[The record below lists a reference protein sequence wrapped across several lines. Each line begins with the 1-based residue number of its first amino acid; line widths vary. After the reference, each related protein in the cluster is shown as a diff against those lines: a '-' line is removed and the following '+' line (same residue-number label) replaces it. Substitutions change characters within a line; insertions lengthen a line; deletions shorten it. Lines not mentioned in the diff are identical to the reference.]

1 MRIGPTIVKGLC
13 SDDCAIQ
20 ASLQAHINITCNY
33 INAFLSLGFCL
44 SSYHGNKNSFDVLTM
59 LLICFQFFFQNAR
72 KITTFE
78 LLNEPPKNR
87 TDVNPWPQWPRVFRI
102 EYGHEEV
109 QYILS
114 LFWNKIIMDL

>member
-1 MRIGPTIVKGLC
+1 MLFSRRFSVYRLTMV
-13 SDDCAIQ
+13 
-20 ASLQAHINITCNY
+20 
-33 INAFLSLGFCL
+33 
-44 SSYHGNKNSFDVLTM
+44 NKNSRRSDHVTDL
-59 LLICFQFFFQNAR
+59 LLICFQNAK

-114 LFWNKIIMDL
+114 LFWYKIIMDL

>member
-1 MRIGPTIVKGLC
+1 ML
-13 SDDCAIQ
+13 
-20 ASLQAHINITCNY
+20 
-33 INAFLSLGFCL
+33 
-44 SSYHGNKNSFDVLTM
+44 NKNSRRSDHVTDL
-59 LLICFQFFFQNAR
+59 LLICFQNAR

-109 QYILS
+109 LYSIYLCLYFGLILWTSRKNS
-114 LFWNKIIMDL
+114 LELIELSSIKKITLV

>member
-1 MRIGPTIVKGLC
+1 MCDVIIERVF
-13 SDDCAIQ
+13 
-20 ASLQAHINITCNY
+20 Y
-33 INAFLSLGFCL
+33 INAFLLLVFCL
-44 SSYHGNKNSFDVLTM
+44 SSYHGEHEFLVRSDHVTDL
-59 LLICFQFFFQNAR
+59 LLICFQNAR

-109 QYILS
+109 LYILS

>member
-1 MRIGPTIVKGLC
+1 MRIGPTIVKG

-20 ASLQAHINITCNY
+20 APLQAHINITCNY
-33 INAFLSLGFCL
+33 INTFLSLGFCL
-44 SSYHGNKNSFDVLTM
+44 SSYHGEHEFLRRSDHVTDLFPNV
-59 LLICFQFFFQNAR
+59 FQNAR

-114 LFWNKIIMDL
+114 LFWN